1 MSFPLNIIKKQK
13 QKRNRKVIKTV
24 NKRLIIDKD
33 IAYLNL
39 ISKEYNITINIDIDD
54 VDFCINNNLYLHK
67 GYIMCKGKYLH
78 RIIIE
83 RQNINIP
90 KDMVVD
96 HINRN
101 KLDNRKC
108 NLRVVTRSINYAN
121 SDKEIKGYYYRKDIN
136 KYVANICYHKR
147 IIHLGNYDT
156 KEDAHTAYIA
166 AKNYLFTE
174 LYCDK

>member
-1 MSFPLNIIKKQK
+1 MSFPLNI
-13 QKRNRKVIKTV
+13 V
-24 NKRLIIDKD
+24 NKKLIIDKN

-39 ISKEYNITINIDIDD
+39 VSKEYNITINIDIDD

-67 GYIMCKGKYLH
+67 GYIMCKDKYLH
-78 RIIIE
+78 RILIE

-101 KLDNRKC
+101 KLDNRKS
-108 NLRVVTRSINYAN
+108 NLRIVTRSVNYAN
-121 SDKEIKGYYYRKDIN
+121 SDKDIKGYYYRKDID
-136 KYVANICYHKR
+136 KYSANIYYHKR
-147 IIHLGNYDT
+147 LIHLDNCDT
-156 KEDAHTAYIA
+156 KEDAHTAYMA
-166 AKNYLFTE
+166 AKRFLFAE